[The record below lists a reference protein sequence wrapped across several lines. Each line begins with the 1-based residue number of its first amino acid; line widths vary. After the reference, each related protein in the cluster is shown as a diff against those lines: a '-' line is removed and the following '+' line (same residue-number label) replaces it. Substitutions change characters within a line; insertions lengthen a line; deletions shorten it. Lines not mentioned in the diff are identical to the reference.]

1 MLAKKVSGDQS
12 FRGHGQHTD
21 VMADN
26 MTLNHPSKGTHMLKR
41 GGRGNNGEG
50 DGNHFYDFC
59 DLVEIHPLRRRKIGW
74 SWEQKFYLQDLL
86 NY

>member
-12 FRGHGQHTD
+12 FRGHGQHAD

-41 GGRGNNGEG
+41 GGGEIMEKEM
-50 DGNHFYDFC
+50 
-59 DLVEIHPLRRRKIGW
+59 EITFTIFVTWWKYIL
-74 SWEQKFYLQDLL
+74 
-86 NY
+86 